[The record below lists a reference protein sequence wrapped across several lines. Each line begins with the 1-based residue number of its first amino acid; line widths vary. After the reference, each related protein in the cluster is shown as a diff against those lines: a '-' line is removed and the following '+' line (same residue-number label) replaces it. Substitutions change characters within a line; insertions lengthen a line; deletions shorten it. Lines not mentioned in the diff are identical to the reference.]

1 MRVLL
6 TGHQGYLG
14 TVMAPVLAA
23 AGHEVVG
30 LDAGLFADCV
40 LGPQPADPSGHR
52 VDLRDVTAKHVAG
65 VDAVI
70 HLAALSNDP
79 LGSLAPELTYDIN
92 HHASVR
98 LARLARDA
106 GVRRFLYAST
116 CSVYGAAG
124 GDELVA
130 EDAPLRPVTPYAES
144 KVRVEDDLH
153 ALADD
158 DFTPVYMRNATAFG
172 HSPRLRADIVLNNL
186 VGHAL
191 LSGEVLVLSDG
202 TPNVSRGLATDPLVV
217 RFSGVP
223 ASSWRAAVAR
233 SSGTALGVGTAL
245 GAVSL
250 LVGLALGGRVGT
262 AFACLGVVLPG
273 LLLQDAWRFAFFAA
287 GAGRKAFVNDM
298 VWGVVL
304 VPAMVVAARLGSVAA
319 FVLAWGAS
327 AAVAA
332 AYGWLQSGIRPR
344 PAGARA
350 WLREHHDLGSRY
362 LVENVTNS
370 GASQLRAYGLGA
382 IVGVGAV
389 GVIRGAELLLGPI
402 SERATRTLVPG
413 WSARLA
419 AYRSYRDGLSR
430 DAMRAMGVDTAR
442 DEVHPDLAFRPP
454 RSSPELPAGPPG
466 PVCVGVMDFH
476 GGNDDRARAEEI
488 HRRYLDG
495 TTRFVRALVEDG
507 RPVRLLTG
515 DACDAAVVAAI
526 LDAVDSPLVTAA
538 EAASLADLMKE
549 TAAADAVVATRYH
562 NLVCAL
568 KVGTPTLALSYAAKS
583 DALMAQMGLATY
595 CHPAREVDADRLL
608 EQFRGLEKRS
618 AELRRTLA
626 ERNLA
631 AARQLDHHFAAL
643 TAALFPT
650 SDHAPTPRKAP

>member
-1 MRVLL
+1 MTRVRVGVFGLL
-6 TGHQGYLG
+6 GSGNLGNDGSLEAVLGYLRERHPG
-14 TVMAPVLAA
+14 A
-23 AGHEVVG
+23 VV
-30 LDAGLFADCV
+30 DALCG
-40 LGPQPADPSGHR
+40 GPEA
-52 VDLRDVTAKHVAG
+52 VTARYGIPATRLHWYRGEYRTASRAGAVAG
-65 VDAVI
+65 KGLGKLVDV
-70 HLAALSNDP
+70 LRTAAW
-79 LGSLAPELTYDIN
+79 
-92 HHASVR
+92 
-98 LARLARDA
+98 
-106 GVRRFLYAST
+106 VRRHDVVIVPGMGVLEAT
-116 CSVYGAAG
+116 
-124 GDELVA
+124 L
-130 EDAPLRPVTPYAES
+130 PLRPWGFPYALFLLCAS
-144 KVRVEDDLH
+144 GRLTG
-153 ALADD
+153 
-158 DFTPVYMRNATAFG
+158 TPV
-172 HSPRLRADIVLNNL
+172 
-186 VGHAL
+186 AL
-191 LSGEVLVLSDG
+191 
-202 TPNVSRGLATDPLVV
+202 
-217 RFSGVP
+217 
-223 ASSWRAAVAR
+223 
-233 SSGTALGVGTAL
+233 
-245 GAVSL
+245 
-250 LVGLALGGRVGT
+250 
-262 AFACLGVVLPG
+262 
-273 LLLQDAWRFAFFAA
+273 
-287 GAGRKAFVNDM
+287 
-298 VWGVVL
+298 
-304 VPAMVVAARLGSVAA
+304 
-319 FVLAWGAS
+319 
-327 AAVAA
+327 
-332 AYGWLQSGIRPR
+332 I
-344 PAGARA
+344 
-350 WLREHHDLGSRY
+350 
-362 LVENVTNS
+362 
-370 GASQLRAYGLGA
+370 
-382 IVGVGAV
+382 GVGA
-389 GVIRGAELLLGPI
+389 API
-402 SERATRTLVPG
+402 SERATRTLVR

-442 DEVHPDLAFRPP
+442 DEVHPDLAFALPAPP
-454 RSSPELPAGPPG
+454 SPELPAGPPG